1 MPYDLKTTL
10 DNLGVFNNIE
20 NALYIMADHFIIQDV
35 YFKRKKNLVKSDV
48 KPLTCHVCKKELN
61 GISIAAKM
69 FDGKTVF
76 LCAHH
81 YGAKPYQISL
91 N

>member
-1 MPYDLKTTL
+1 MHHITLTDDL
-10 DNLGVFNNIE
+10 
-20 NALYIMADHFIIQDV
+20 IIQDL
-35 YFKRKKNLVKSDV
+35 YLKQAKKIVKSDV
-48 KPLTCHVCKKELN
+48 TPLTCHVCKKELN

-69 FDGKTVF
+69 FDGKMVF

-81 YGAKPYQISL
+81 YGAKPYQVIL

>member
-1 MPYDLKTTL
+1 MWASLIMLKVDCIVMVDNFIVQDLYLKH
-10 DNLGVFNNIE
+10 E
-20 NALYIMADHFIIQDV
+20 
-35 YFKRKKNLVKSDV
+35 KKLVKSDV

-61 GISIAAKM
+61 GISITAKT
-69 FDGKTVF
+69 FNGKMVF

-81 YGAKPYQISL
+81 YASKPYGIVMV